1 MSARDDILQ
10 AVRTARLATFGAQA
24 PRPLPDVV
32 DPFVRGDVAEVDLVT
47 QFIAAAEGA
56 AARVVQGRRADLA
69 AVVASLRGGAGG
81 APRDTRPAVSA
92 DGDRQMQLTQ
102 LQCLSM
108 VSAVPGTVMLP
119 DAPHELDH
127 LDLLVC
133 EGAIGVAENGGIWLP
148 VSRLGERA
156 ALVLAMHVV
165 VVLRR
170 SAIVADL
177 HAAYAAV
184 DVAAESFGVFLA
196 GPSKTADIEQSLV
209 IGAHG
214 ATGVTVVLVDE

>member
-1 MSARDDILQ
+1 MSARDDILR
-10 AVRTARLATFGAQA
+10 AVRTARLATFGSQA
-24 PRPLPDVV
+24 PCPLPDVV
-32 DPFVRGDVAEVDLVT
+32 DPFGRGDVAEVALVARFT
-47 QFIAAAEGA
+47 AAAEGA
-56 AARVVQGRRADLA
+56 AARVVQGRRVELS
-69 AVVASLRGGAGG
+69 AVVASLFGGAG
-81 APRDTRPAVSA
+81 AEQNDARTNVS
-92 DGDRQMQLTQ
+92 GDVGRQLRLGQ

-119 DAPHELDH
+119 DDPHELEH

-133 EGAIGVAENGGIWLP
+133 EGSIGVAENGGIWLP

-184 DVAAESFGVFLA
+184 DVGAESFGVFLA

-214 ATGVTVVLVDE
+214 ATGVTVVLLDE